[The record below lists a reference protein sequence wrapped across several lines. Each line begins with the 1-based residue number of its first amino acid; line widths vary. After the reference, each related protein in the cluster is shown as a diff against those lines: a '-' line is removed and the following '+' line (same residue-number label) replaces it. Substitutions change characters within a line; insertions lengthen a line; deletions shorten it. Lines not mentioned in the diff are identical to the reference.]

1 MRTPARL
8 GQLFGIAAVSLMVA
22 CSNTDKNSGTQTN
35 GGSNGSSG
43 AGDSAGT
50 GGAGTGGATTS
61 AGSGGSVASGG
72 AGGAMA
78 GAGSGGSASAGSV
91 ATGGTDAGD
100 AAGDAGTT
108 DAGGDGRA
116 PVMASDGCGKM
127 APQALT
133 TFLRHNVSQKT
144 NNQQRVYDLY
154 MPASYDPMRAYPI
167 IFLDHGC
174 DGSIPFM
181 ENPSMTTVTK
191 GNAIIVALRAYSS
204 QQTGQ
209 LYGGGCFDTGPG
221 STSLTE
227 VPYFDQVLQDV
238 GDMACVDKARV
249 FMAGFSSGSWLT
261 NLLGC
266 VRAGVIRAQGNSTG
280 GLPSVPKMCAG
291 PIASMMVHDMEDP
304 QNSYAGGEIARDRI
318 LAIDGCSMT
327 MTVPYDYDGDPSTP
341 STCMLYQGC
350 MSGYPVVWCPT
361 MNKGHVDQVP
371 ITTTGLWRF
380 WSQF

>member
-22 CSNTDKNSGTQTN
+22 CSGTESKPGGQTN
-35 GGSNGSSG
+35 GGGGSSG
-43 AGDSAGT
+43 AAGSVGM
-50 GGAGTGGATTS
+50 GGAGAGGATTGAGS
-61 AGSGGSVASGG
+61 GGAGSGGGGSGGSGSGGSVATATDASSD
-72 AGGAMA
+72 APPD
-78 GAGSGGSASAGSV
+78 ASA
-91 ATGGTDAGD
+91 TAGD
-100 AAGDAGTT
+100 AATT
-108 DAGGDGRA
+108 EAGGDVRA
-116 PVMASDGCGKM
+116 PAMASDGCGKT

-133 TFLRHNVSQKT
+133 TFMRHNVSQKT

-154 MPASYDPMRAYPI
+154 LPANYDAMRAYPI

-280 GLPSVPKMCAG
+280 GLPSVPKVCAG
-291 PIASMMVHDMEDP
+291 PIASMMVHDMQDP

-327 MTVPYDYDGDPSTP
+327 MTVPYDYDGDPATP

>member
-1 MRTPARL
+1 MQTPARL
-8 GQLFGIAAVSLMVA
+8 GQLFCIAAVSLMVA
-22 CSNTDKNSGTQTN
+22 CSNTDSNSRAQNDG
-35 GGSNGSSG
+35 GSSG
-43 AGDSAGT
+43 SGGAAGSVGTGGAGAGGTTSSAGV
-50 GGAGTGGATTS
+50 GGAGTGGTTS
-61 AGSGGSVASGG
+61 SAGVG
-72 AGGAMA
+72 
-78 GAGSGGSASAGSV
+78 GSV
-91 ATGGTDAGD
+91 ATGGADAGTDAGAPVSD
-100 AAGDAGTT
+100 AATT

-116 PVMASDGCGKM
+116 PVMASDGCGKT

-154 MPASYDPMRAYPI
+154 MPANYDPMRAYPI

-191 GNAIIVALRAYSS
+191 GNAIVVALRAYSS

-291 PIASMMVHDMEDP
+291 PIAAMMVHDMEDP

-327 MTVPYDYDGDPSTP
+327 TTVPYDYDGDPTTP

>member
-8 GQLFGIAAVSLMVA
+8 AQLFGIAAISLLAA
-22 CSNTDKNSGTQTN
+22 CSNTDKNSGGQTN
-35 GGSNGSSG
+35 GGSSGSSG
-43 AGDSAGT
+43 AAGSLAADAAGT
-50 GGAGTGGATTS
+50 GGAASS
-61 AGSGGSVASGG
+61 AGSGGSVTTGG
-72 AGGAMA
+72 PDAGGAT
-78 GAGSGGSASAGSV
+78 GSAGSGGSAAI
-91 ATGGTDAGD
+91 GGPD
-100 AAGDAGTT
+100 AASASDAGTT

-116 PVMASDGCGKM
+116 AVMASDGCGKT

-154 MPASYDPMRAYPI
+154 LPANYDPMRAYPI

-238 GDMACVDKARV
+238 GDMTCVDKARV

-291 PIASMMVHDMEDP
+291 PIAAMMVHDMEDP

-327 MTVPYDYDGDPSTP
+327 MTVPYDYDGDPTTP

>member
-1 MRTPARL
+1 
-8 GQLFGIAAVSLMVA
+8 
-22 CSNTDKNSGTQTN
+22 
-35 GGSNGSSG
+35 
-43 AGDSAGT
+43 
-50 GGAGTGGATTS
+50 
-61 AGSGGSVASGG
+61 
-72 AGGAMA
+72 
-78 GAGSGGSASAGSV
+78 
-91 ATGGTDAGD
+91 
-100 AAGDAGTT
+100 
-108 DAGGDGRA
+108 
-116 PVMASDGCGKM
+116 
-127 APQALT
+127 
-133 TFLRHNVSQKT
+133 
-144 NNQQRVYDLY
+144 
-154 MPASYDPMRAYPI
+154 
-167 IFLDHGC
+167 
-174 DGSIPFM
+174 
-181 ENPSMTTVTK
+181 MTTVTK

-238 GDMACVDKARV
+238 GGMACVDKARV

-280 GLPSVPKMCAG
+280 GLPSVPKTCAG
-291 PIASMMVHDMEDP
+291 PIASMMVHDMQDP

-327 MTVPYDYDGDPSTP
+327 MTVPYDYDGDPATP